1 PGGGGTFS
9 IYGPLT
15 NQGTINWQSGSL
27 RIYNNNNPN
36 SYNGGIVNQAG
47 ATFNALCDQSA
58 SCACYG
64 YEYFI
69 NAGTFLKQQSSNTT
83 IIGVSFT
90 NSSTGSV
97 VAQSGTISLYGGGSL
112 AGSVQAATNAT
123 VNLVSGNFDLTGM
136 SAQGAVNLAG
146 AYPSGTL
153 GTAINLISSTINNGT
168 GFTVDTNGVLNI
180 NPGGANSIYLYGPL
194 TNRGTVNWQSGT
206 LRIFNSNNPNS
217 ANGGIANQAGASFNV
232 QCDQSV
238 ACGCDGYEY
247 FFNAGS
253 ITKQAG
259 TGVTSVGVS
268 FTNSAGGSVAAQE
281 GTILFNS
288 GGSLAGTFQAA
299 TNALIDFNSGIFS
312 SGGAVVFQ
320 GPGQIEDGGA
330 SFASSIPF
338 SGTFTIGS
346 SGLTGSAGFTV
357 PSGGVLNINGG
368 NGNSVFLYCPLTNY
382 GTVNWQSGNIYAVY
396 CSAAGPIINEP
407 GAVWNALSDQS
418 LAGYNQGWPNTII
431 YFVNNGIFEKLA
443 GTNVTSASIAFTNTG
458 SVLAQ
463 SGTIQ

>member
-136 SAQGAVNLAG
+136 SAQGSVNLTG
-146 AYPSGTL
+146 GYPVGILNS
-153 GTAINLISSTINNGT
+153 AINLISSTINNGV
-168 GFTVDTNGVLNI
+168 GFTVGTNGVLNI
-180 NPGGANSIYLYGPL
+180 NPGGGGTFSIYGPL
-194 TNRGTVNWQSGT
+194 TNQGTINWQSGS
-206 LRIFNSNNPNS
+206 LRIYNNNNPNS
-217 ANGGIANQAGASFNV
+217 YNGGIVNQAGATFNAL
-232 QCDQSV
+232 CDQSASC
-238 ACGCDGYEY
+238 ACYGYEY
-247 FFNAGS
+247 FINAG
-253 ITKQAG
+253 TFLKQQSSN
-259 TGVTSVGVS
+259 TTIIGVS
-268 FTNSAGGSVAAQE
+268 FTNSS
-281 GTILFNS
+281 
-288 GGSLAGTFQAA
+288 
-299 TNALIDFNSGIFS
+299 
-312 SGGAVVFQ
+312 
-320 GPGQIEDGGA
+320 
-330 SFASSIPF
+330 
-338 SGTFTIGS
+338 
-346 SGLTGSAGFTV
+346 
-357 PSGGVLNINGG
+357 
-368 NGNSVFLYCPLTNY
+368 
-382 GTVNWQSGNIYAVY
+382 
-396 CSAAGPIINEP
+396 
-407 GAVWNALSDQS
+407 
-418 LAGYNQGWPNTII
+418 
-431 YFVNNGIFEKLA
+431 
-443 GTNVTSASIAFTNTG
+443 TG
-458 SVLAQ
+458 SVVAQ
-463 SGTIQ
+463 SGTI